1 MKDLLGREMTDEE
14 VALLDAYEQV
24 KALRQLDLSPAAAA
38 GVDEAAAALWV
49 VVNDLAL
56 TDERPE

>member
-1 MKDLLGREMTDEE
+1 MKDLLGNDLTEE
-14 VALLDAYEQV
+14 EAALLDAYEQV
-24 KALRQLDLSPAAAA
+24 RALRQLELSPAAEA
-38 GVDEAAAALWV
+38 GVAEAAAALWV